1 MNHTVAAS
9 TTYPDSMRLPPV
21 YCAIPRLTY
30 MEADTVIAAL
40 EAIIYAL
47 VEARFPDPAD
57 EDPIADRTDQAPDEI
72 PF

>member
-9 TTYPDSMRLPPV
+9 IEYPDSMRLPPV

-30 MEADTVIAAL
+30 VEADTVIAAL
-40 EAIIYAL
+40 ETIIHAL
-47 VEARFPDPAD
+47 IEARFPDPAP
-57 EDPIADRTDQAPDEI
+57 EDLVVDRTDQAPDEI